1 MANASEPRFLV
12 RGAPDYRRAT
22 LALFLA
28 GFSSFA
34 VLYCVQPLLPV
45 FAQEFGV
52 SSAQSALPLSLATAL
67 LAAAILVA
75 AAVSEGFGRRGLMF
89 VSMALASIL
98 TVAAALAPS
107 WTMLLALRAVAGFG
121 LGGVPAVAM
130 TYLAEETEPK
140 GLGFAMGLY
149 VGGTAFG
156 GMVGRVG
163 TGVLTEL
170 FGWRVALFCVG
181 AVCLVAAAG
190 FLWLLPASRN
200 FTPRRSFDPRHH
212 LRRWAGLFRPGPL
225 PLLFFISF
233 VAMGAFI
240 TVYNYAGFRLM
251 APPYNLG
258 HAELGLLFLVY
269 VFGIA
274 SSATAGFFI
283 DRFGRRIVLPA
294 GLLVTG
300 LGVALTLLPGLAA
313 IAAGIVVLTIGFF
326 FSHSVASSW
335 VGRAAGQARGHASAL
350 YLLAYYLGASIAGWV
365 GGWFWD
371 WAGWPGVAG
380 FTLALLCLGVAAA
393 LGLARVARPPA

>member
-1 MANASEPRFLV
+1 MPTSPEARFLV

-52 SSAQSALPLSLATAL
+52 TSAQSALPLSLSTAL

-89 VSMALASIL
+89 VSMALASTL
-98 TVAAALAPS
+98 TVAAAIAPS
-107 WTMLLALRAVAGFG
+107 WTMLLVLRAVAGFV

-130 TYLAEETEPK
+130 TYLAEETEPR

-163 TGVLTEL
+163 TGLLTDA
-170 FGWRVALFCVG
+170 FGWRIALGVVG
-181 AVCLVAAAG
+181 LICLAAAAG
-190 FLWLLPASRN
+190 FLFLLPPSRN
-200 FTPRRSFDPRHH
+200 FVRRRSFDPRHH
-212 LRRWAGLFRPGPL
+212 LHTWASLFRPGPL

-240 TVYNYAGFRLM
+240 TVYNYIGFRLM
-251 APPYNLG
+251 APPYGLG
-258 HAELGLLFLVY
+258 HSELGLIFLVY

-274 SSATAGFFI
+274 SSASTGWFI
-283 DRFGRRIVLPA
+283 DRFGRRVSLPA
-294 GLLVTG
+294 GLAITG
-300 LGVALTLLPGLAA
+300 LGIALTLLPGLGA
-313 IAAGIVVLTIGFF
+313 ITLGIVVLTIGFF
-326 FSHSVASSW
+326 FSHSIASGW
-335 VGRAAGQARGHASAL
+335 VGRAATQARGHASSL
-350 YLLAYYLGASIAGWV
+350 YLLAYYLGASVAGWL

-371 WAGWPGVAG
+371 GAAWPGVAG
-380 FTLALLCLGVAAA
+380 FTLVLLGLGMAAS
-393 LGLARVARPPA
+393 LGLARVSRDA